1 MLCFDIE
8 TGALDEETLLEQ
20 FVPKTREE
28 FVGAQRWKPETIDAK
43 YSEYLVKAQSDFIQ
57 KAALDPTTGQVL
69 AIGLKSDK
77 GMSILDSVNEEKLLL
92 DFWGKVRKWEAEG
105 RSLVGHNCIGFDMPF
120 LMRRSWILGIDFPVK
135 LTIVK
140 DTMKVWSC
148 GAYNEWI
155 SLDRLGKALGLGG
168 KMEGMDGGDFARL
181 WNGTPEEHE
190 QAKAYLIHDLDLT
203 WKVANRL
210 GVM

>member
-1 MLCFDIE
+1 MLVFDIE

-20 FVPKTREE
+20 FVPKTKEE
-28 FVGAQRWKPETIDAK
+28 FVGNQRWKPETIDAK
-43 YSEYLVKAQSDFIQ
+43 YSEYLVKAQSDFIER
-57 KAALDPTTGQVL
+57 AALNPVTGQVL
-69 AIGLKSDK
+69 AIGLKSEK
-77 GMSILDSVNEEKLLL
+77 GTSILDSVNEEKMLIE
-92 DFWGKVRKWEAEG
+92 FWARVRKWEAEG
-105 RSLVGHNCIGFDMPF
+105 RSLVGHNCLSFDLPF
-120 LMRRSWILGIDFPVK
+120 LMRRSWILSIDFPAK

-148 GAYNEWI
+148 GAYGEWI
-155 SLDRLGKALGLGG
+155 SLDNLSRALGLGA
-168 KMEGMDGGDFARL
+168 KTEGVSGADFARL

-190 QAKAYLIHDLDLT
+190 QAKAYLINDLDLT